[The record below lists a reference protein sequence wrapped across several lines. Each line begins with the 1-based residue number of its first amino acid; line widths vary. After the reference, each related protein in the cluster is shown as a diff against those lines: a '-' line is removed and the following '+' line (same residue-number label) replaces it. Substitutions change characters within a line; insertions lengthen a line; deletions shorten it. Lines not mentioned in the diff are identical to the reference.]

1 MIAESFLKAPKPNI
15 KAKEMAAHMPIPRIY
30 EQISGATNPT
40 NPAKSFQSKKDDSI
54 SKGVD
59 NWKVKNPD

>member
-1 MIAESFLKAPKPNI
+1 
-15 KAKEMAAHMPIPRIY
+15 MPIPRIF

-40 NPAKSFQSKKDDSI
+40 NPVKSFQSKKDDST

-59 NWKVKNPD
+59 NWKVENPD